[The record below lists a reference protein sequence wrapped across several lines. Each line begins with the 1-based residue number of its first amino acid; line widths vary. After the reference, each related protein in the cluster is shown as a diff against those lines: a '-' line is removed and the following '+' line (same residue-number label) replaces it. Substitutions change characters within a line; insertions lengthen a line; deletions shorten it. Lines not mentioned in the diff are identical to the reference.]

1 MNLYNPF
8 MPWLNPRSSGLITF
22 KGGDGASAAEVE
34 TIVETNTA
42 PIVEAGNQLVSNVGS
57 ASETGLVSAPGGSFT
72 TPVTNQIGADGEI
85 VQVGGETVNYGGGDV
100 AVTGTVK
107 GDTEKLI
114 GGQSTTQDLINK
126 RFDTFTPTTVVN
138 QTIDTSDLAK
148 QGAMDA
154 GFAQSIANQ
163 DNNTARILQD
173 TGQIGGIATDVAGL
187 GTSIDT
193 GFTDVGKQLGTLE
206 TGQSGISG
214 KVDDLS
220 GNVTKR
226 FDTVDNTLDT
236 GFAGVNTNID
246 NRFAAQNED
255 LTNLS
260 ANVLG
265 GQTNLQNYLEGMS
278 GRADTYYGG
287 LAEGQAGLLEN
298 VGGLQSN
305 FQDFRDTYDTNTT
318 LANQTRAELMDTVS
332 GGFNNMRG
340 TLADNFAD
348 TRSDVNRVA
357 SQVDNVQNRQA
368 ATTESQTMDL
378 SQTIRDLA
386 SGLQASNRNQAASQS
401 DVVDRLNTVKD
412 VLLNQGDSIPDDIRS
427 QYTDLA
433 NSFDTNGRL
442 IRESVNEQGLITRRS
457 MDAQTNLL
465 SAQFDQRGNAVGQT
479 VINVNTLLGQLENFG
494 YTGRGAPGQLT
505 PASMTN
511 QRAAVDS
518 GLMQRQ
524 EPFIRTMG

>member
-1 MNLYNPF
+1 MTLYNPF

-22 KGGDGASAAEVE
+22 KGGGDGASASEVE
-34 TIVETNTA
+34 TIVTDATA
-42 PIVEAGNQLVSNVGS
+42 PIVTAGNAINANLGTATEGGVVQ
-57 ASETGLVSAPGGSFT
+57 ATGGSMTMPT
-72 TPVTNQIGADGEI
+72 TSIDPDTGEVI
-85 VQVGGETVNYGGGDV
+85 TGTKTVDYGGGDV
-100 AVTGTVK
+100 AVTDTVK
-107 GDTEKLI
+107 GDTEGLLA
-114 GGQSTTQDLINK
+114 GQSDLSSQVSSGFAN
-126 RFDTFTPTTVVN
+126 FQPVN
-138 QTIDTSDLAK
+138 VTNTSIDTSDLAK
-148 QGAMDA
+148 SAAMDA
-154 GFAQSIANQ
+154 GFAQSIVNQ
-163 DNNTARILQD
+163 DNNTDRILAD
-173 TGQIGGIATDVAGL
+173 TGQIGGIASDVTGL
-187 GTSIDT
+187 GTAVDT

-246 NRFAAQNED
+246 NRFDAQNED
-255 LTNLS
+255 LTDLS

-305 FQDFRDTYDTNTT
+305 FQDFRNTYDTNTT
-318 LANQTRAELMDTVS
+318 LANQTRAELMDSVS

-340 TLADNFAD
+340 TMSDNFAD
-348 TRSDVNRVA
+348 TRNDVNRVA

-368 ATTESQTMDL
+368 ATTQSQTMDL

-386 SGLQASNRNQAASQS
+386 SGLQATNRDQAANQS
-401 DVVDRLNTVKD
+401 NVVDRLNTVKD
-412 VLLNQGDSIPDDIRS
+412 VLVAQGDNIPNEIRS
-427 QYTDLA
+427 QYTNLA
-433 NSFDTNGRL
+433 TAFDDSGRL
-442 IRESVNEQGLITRRS
+442 IRESVNEQGVTTRRS
-457 MDAQTNLL
+457 MDNQTNLL
-465 SAQFDQRGNAVGQT
+465 SAQFDQRGNAVGQS
-479 VINVNTLLGQLENFG
+479 VINVNSLLGQLENFG
-494 YTGRGAPGQLT
+494 YTGRGSPGQLT
-505 PASMTN
+505 PSSMTN
-511 QRAAVDS
+511 QRAANS

-524 EPFIRTMG
+524 EPFIRTIG